1 MSMARTDRP
10 VVVAMLTFRR
20 PDDLG
25 EAIPAVLE
33 QIREIGPEAS
43 LLIVDNDPE
52 GSAEP
57 TVTRW
62 VAPDVR
68 YVHEPRPGIAAG
80 RNRALDECPDDALV
94 VFIDDDER
102 PQHGWLAAMLATH
115 RKYAGAAVVG
125 AVVSEYEIE
134 PDKWITAGRFFD
146 RRRMPTGTHT
156 DVAATNNLLLD
167 LALVR
172 RSGLR
177 FDDRFGQSGGSDTLF
192 SRQLAA
198 VGSLVWCDE
207 AVVVDRVPAERLTR
221 SWVLRR
227 AFRSGNSWVRT
238 SLVLAHSGRARTRVR
253 LATTARGTVRVAG
266 GAGRMFLGTATGSI
280 DERARGRRTVARG
293 AGMLAGVWGHVHVE
307 YRRTPEAF
315 ELVKPFHE
323 SKSDTHQE
331 ATCPGPGAPAVSRSP
346 QLGVVVVNYGSS
358 DLLPMALDH
367 LAAVPAVVVVVDN
380 WHSSAERRAVSALC
394 TEHNWTLVAR
404 AGNDGFGTAANVGTN
419 LLLDRGCDVVL
430 VLNPDARIG
439 VDDCRRLA
447 QIARQHTDSLVSPLI
462 ERPDGTT
469 WFRGIELRV
478 GTGRPVRPGGTF
490 VSAPNSVL
498 TGACLAASSTLWRR
512 LGGFRDDYFL
522 YWEDFDLC
530 TRCIQGG
537 GSLMVVEDVVAEHA
551 VGGTQQSVDNRGR
564 SKSRVYYRYNCR
576 NRLVYAA
583 RNLPTAQLVMWV
595 THTFG
600 ESWAILLRG
609 GRRQIL
615 SSPAVLLSAARGT
628 AAGMVIAAVELIG
641 RMTGAREAPA
651 DAQNS
656 PTASR
661 TT

>member
-1 MSMARTDRP
+1 MSKARTDRP

-20 PDDLG
+20 PDDLE

-33 QIREIGPEAS
+33 QIREIGPGAS
-43 LLIVDNDPE
+43 LLIVDNDPA

-57 TVTRW
+57 MVRRW

-80 RNRALDECPDDALV
+80 RNRALDECSPDALV

-102 PQHGWLAAMLATH
+102 PQWGWLAAMLATH
-115 RKYAGAAVVG
+115 RIHGGAAVVG

-134 PDKWITAGRFFD
+134 PDEWITAGRFFD

-177 FDDRFGQSGGSDTLF
+177 FDERFGQSGGSDTLF
-192 SRQLAA
+192 SRQLAE
-198 VGSLVWCDE
+198 VGLLAWCDE

-227 AFRSGNSWVRT
+227 AFRSGNSWART
-238 SLVLAHSGRARTRVR
+238 SLVLAPSGRARTRVR
-253 LATTARGTVRVAG
+253 LRTTARGTVRVAG
-266 GAGRMFLGTATGSI
+266 GASRIFLGTATGSVGQ
-280 DERARGRRTVARG
+280 RARGRRTVARG

-307 YRRTPEAF
+307 YRRTPEAL
-315 ELVKPFHE
+315 ELVKALDTTR
-323 SKSDTHQE
+323 SDTQQE
-331 ATCPGPGAPAVSRSP
+331 MTCPGPGAPAASRAP
-346 QLGVVVVNYGSS
+346 QMGVVVVNYGSS

-367 LAAVPAVVVVVDN
+367 LAAVPSVVVVVDN
-380 WHSSAERRAVSALC
+380 WHSSAERRAVSSLC

-404 AGNDGFGTAANVGTN
+404 AGNDGFGTAANVGTD

-447 QIARQHTDSLVSPLI
+447 EIARQHPDSLVSPRI
-462 ERPDGTT
+462 ERPDGST
-469 WFRGIELRV
+469 WFRGVELRAR
-478 GTGRPVRPGGTF
+478 TGRPVRPGGTF

-498 TGACLAASSTLWRR
+498 TGACLAASSSLWRR
-512 LGGFRDDYFL
+512 LGGFRDEFFL
-522 YWEDFDLC
+522 YWEDFDLSA
-530 TRCIQGG
+530 RCIRGG
-537 GSLMVVEDVVAEHA
+537 GSLMVAEDVVAEHA
-551 VGGTQQSVDNRGR
+551 VGGTQQSVDNGGR
-564 SKSRVYYRYNCR
+564 AKSHVYYRYNCR

-583 RNLPTAQLVMWV
+583 RNLPTAQLVLWT

-615 SSPAVLLSAARGT
+615 TSPAVLLSAARGT
-628 AAGMVIAAVELIG
+628 AEGMAIAAAELIG

-651 DAQNS
+651 VAQNS
-656 PTASR
+656 PMASR